1 MEKSLSLD
9 KMAKFR
15 ECGTHEKRSSDE
27 LQRLCESCGRNYFL
41 CEMCRNV
48 KNYNVPLT
56 ICLKCAPAMKTLKGI
71 LDKKDTIIHDLTE
84 KIKRLEH
91 DNR

>member
-1 MEKSLSLD
+1 MEKSLSVE
-9 KMAKFR
+9 KMTKYR

-48 KNYNVPLT
+48 KNYNVNLLNFLIVQAPSYFYLHVCVLKR
-56 ICLKCAPAMKTLKGI
+56 ICMHADINT
-71 LDKKDTIIHDLTE
+71 T
-84 KIKRLEH
+84 
-91 DNR
+91 